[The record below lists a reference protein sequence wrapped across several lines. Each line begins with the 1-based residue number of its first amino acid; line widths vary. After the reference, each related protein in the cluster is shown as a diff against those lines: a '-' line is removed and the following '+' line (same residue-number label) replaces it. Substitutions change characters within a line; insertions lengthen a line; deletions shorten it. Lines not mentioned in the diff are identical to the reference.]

1 MTVEELVFLRINVK
15 MATSKKRLWNSF
27 ESDWLWKFDFE
38 EMLLFNFSIFCK
50 WNFLKNMADFF
61 AKMSAV
67 YRTYKITKKLSF
79 QNTCPCQKFCQ
90 KNFSAKKI
98 QNYFCLTEICKM
110 YYPFIFL
117 IYLHVFYQIIWI
129 RLLMLGLPEILQKHN
144 HLACLTE
151 IKKILIRFLL
161 HPSICNWFISCFFWL
176 RHEFRKILSSL
187 IMLSAPHIFA
197 HWRNE
202 CLKRIR
208 NWGHKMGKSMV
219 VKKLS

>member
-1 MTVEELVFLRINVK
+1 
-15 MATSKKRLWNSF
+15 MAISEKKLWNSF

-38 EMLLFNFSIFCK
+38 ETLFNFSIFCK

-90 KNFSAKKI
+90 KNFSAKKFRI
-98 QNYFCLTEICKM
+98 TFVSLRFAKM
-110 YYPFIFL
+110 YYPFTFL

-129 RLLMLGLPEILQKHN
+129 RLLGLGLPEILQKHN

-151 IKKILIRFLL
+151 IKKILIRFFCILQYAIGSYHAFSGL
-161 HPSICNWFISCFFWL
+161 DMNFARFCHP
-176 RHEFRKILSSL
+176 
-187 IMLSAPHIFA
+187 
-197 HWRNE
+197 
-202 CLKRIR
+202 
-208 NWGHKMGKSMV
+208 
-219 VKKLS
+219 

>member
-1 MTVEELVFLRINVK
+1 M
-15 MATSKKRLWNSF
+15 SK
-27 ESDWLWKFDFE
+27 WLLQRKDFE
-38 EMLLFNFSIFCK
+38 ILLKVTDFENLTLKKCCCSIFLFFCK

-117 IYLHVFYQIIWI
+117 IYLHIFYQIIWI

-151 IKKILIRFLL
+151 IKKILIRFFASFNMQLV
-161 HPSICNWFISCFFWL
+161 H
-176 RHEFRKILSSL
+176 
-187 IMLSAPHIFA
+187 IMLFLA
-197 HWRNE
+197 
-202 CLKRIR
+202 
-208 NWGHKMGKSMV
+208 
-219 VKKLS
+219 